1 MKIAVVGLGRF
12 GNTHL
17 RTIDSLDCCELAAV
31 CDINKEIA
39 IQYAEKYGVPYYTDY
54 KVMADMCDADAVI
67 INLPHF
73 LHCEATVFFLE
84 HGFHVFV
91 EKPMARN
98 VEEYRIMNEAQHR
111 TGKILAVGHPQ
122 RFFHA
127 NREVRR
133 IVETGEYGKL
143 LMISEFRSSDY
154 FEPGRPRWFLTK
166 ELSGGGIMMNLG
178 AHAFDKLMY
187 ITGSKPTEIVSAVD
201 NCLDGY
207 DVEGHVQSFIRFENG
222 VSATVTFNSYYSVG
236 YESLFHFEKG
246 ALKVINSSALYRYEN
261 REWVRVELPAS
272 PDFMQMEVAEFVKL
286 VKGEPSEMPLGD
298 LGEDVIDAIER
309 VYNG

>member
-17 RTIDSLDCCELAAV
+17 STIDSLDCCELSAI
-31 CDINKEIA
+31 CDLNEQIA
-39 IQYAEKYGVPYYTDY
+39 KKYSEQYGVPYYTDY
-54 KVMADMCDADAVI
+54 KVMAEKCDADAVI
-67 INLPHF
+67 LNLPHF

-91 EKPMARN
+91 EKPMARS
-98 VEEYRIMNEAQHR
+98 VEECRIMNEAQR
-111 TGKILAVGHPQ
+111 KSGKVLAVGHPQ
-122 RFFHA
+122 RFFQA

-133 IVETGEYGKL
+133 IVESGEYGKL
-143 LMISEFRSSDY
+143 LMISEFRSADY
-154 FEPGRPRWFLTK
+154 FEASRPKWFTTK
-166 ELSGGGIMMNLG
+166 KLSGGGIMMNLG

-187 ITGSKPTEIVSAVD
+187 ITGSKPAQIVSAVD
-201 NCLDGY
+201 NCLNGY
-207 DVEGHVQSFIRFENG
+207 DVEGHVQSFVRFENG
-222 VSATVTFNSYYSVG
+222 VSATVTFNSYYNVG

-261 REWVRVELPAS
+261 REWVRVELPAT

-298 LGEDVIDAIER
+298 FGEDVIDAIER

>member
-1 MKIAVVGLGRF
+1 MKIAVVGMGRF
-12 GNTHL
+12 GYAHL
-17 RTIDSLDCCELAAV
+17 GTVSALESCELSAICDVNEEV
-31 CDINKEIA
+31 CI
-39 IQYAEKYGVPYYTDY
+39 KYSQKYNVPYFTDY
-54 KVMADMCDADAVI
+54 KEMAKKCDADAVI
-67 INLPHF
+67 LNLPHF

-98 VEEYRIMNEAQHR
+98 VEECRIMNEAQR
-111 TGKILAVGHPQ
+111 KSGKILAVGHPQ

-133 IVETGEYGKL
+133 IVESGEYGKL

-154 FEPGRPRWFLTK
+154 FESSRPRWFLTK

-187 ITGSKPTEIVSAVD
+187 ITGSKPTQIVSAVD
-201 NCLDGY
+201 NCLEGY
-207 DVEGHVQSFIRFENG
+207 DVEGHVQSFVRFENG

-246 ALKVINSSALYRYEN
+246 ALKVINSTALYCYEN
-261 REWVRVELPAS
+261 REWVPVELPTA
-272 PDFMQMEVAEFVKL
+272 PGYMEMEVAEFVKL

-298 LGEDVIDAIER
+298 FGEDVIAAIER